1 MSVTLIIFNTL
12 LGLIAAGSAAGKLT
26 RQPPVIDSLHGVGVS
41 DPGIRTLALLDA
53 LGAAGLVIGIWV
65 PPLGAAAAIAL
76 ALYFL
81 GAVAAHLRVHDP
93 VTAWIPAFGIFAIAV
108 TASVLQLQR

>member
-1 MSVTLIIFNTL
+1 MTATLIIVNTL

-41 DPGIRTLALLDA
+41 DRGIRTLAVLDA
-53 LGAAGLVIGIWV
+53 LGAAGLVIGIWI
-65 PPLGAAAAIAL
+65 PLLGIAAAVAL
-76 ALYFL
+76 SLYFL

-93 VTAWIPAFGIFAIAV
+93 VTAWMPAFGILGIAV
-108 TASVLQLQR
+108 AASVLQLQR